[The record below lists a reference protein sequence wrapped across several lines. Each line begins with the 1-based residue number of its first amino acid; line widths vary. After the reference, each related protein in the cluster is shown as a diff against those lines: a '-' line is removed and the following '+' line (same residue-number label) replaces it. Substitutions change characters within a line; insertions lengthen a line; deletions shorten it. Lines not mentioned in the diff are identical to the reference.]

1 MSKHYLDKAK
11 RVLTSSQTAN
21 KIKKL
26 TVILAAMKYST
37 YDKILFA
44 ALGLLALYI
53 LFGHTV
59 QHLLNGNHE
68 GDHHHEETAY

>member
-1 MSKHYLDKAK
+1 
-11 RVLTSSQTAN
+11 
-21 KIKKL
+21 
-26 TVILAAMKYST
+26 MKYST